1 MKYDKYTV
9 ETITDAEDMII
20 STLYDLGVEGAQIED
35 RVPLTEEEKAGMFVD
50 ILPDGPADDGKAVV
64 SFFLDS
70 EQDNSQLLEDIK
82 AELEGLR
89 DFMEVGSLQMKVE
102 HLEDVDYLNNWKE
115 FFHSFMIDDILF
127 IPSWEELPE
136 DVDANMIIHI
146 DPGTAFGT
154 GKHETTSMCIEAI
167 KKYVKEGDRFLD
179 VGTGS
184 GILAIMAYKFG
195 AKEAKGTDLDVC
207 AIDAVKDNMAANGL
221 EDAGFELIIGN
232 IIDDKEIQ
240 DEVGY
245 DDYDVV
251 AANILAQVLIPLTPQ
266 VDMHLKKGGI
276 YITSGIIDDKEED
289 VKKAIMDAG
298 MEILEINH
306 KGEWVCIVA
315 RKQA

>member
-9 ETITDAEDMII
+9 ETVTDAEDMII

-35 RVPLTEEEKAGMFVD
+35 KVPLTDEEKAGMFVD
-50 ILPDGPADDGKAVV
+50 ILPDGPADDGTAVV

-70 EQDNSQLLEDIK
+70 EQDNSRLLEDIK

-89 DFMEVGSLQMKVE
+89 DFMEVGSLNMKVE

-127 IPSWEELPE
+127 TPSWEEQPE
-136 DVDANMIIHI
+136 NVDANMIIHI

-167 KKYVKEGDRFLD
+167 KKYVKEGDSFLD

-195 AKEAKGTDLDVC
+195 ASKAKGTDLDVC
-207 AIDAVKDNMAANGL
+207 AIDAVKDNMAANDL

-232 IIDDKEIQ
+232 IIDDREIQ

-245 DDYDVV
+245 DCYDVV

-266 VDMHLKKGGI
+266 VDKHLKKGGI

-289 VKKAIMDAG
+289 VKKAITDAG

-315 RKQA
+315 RKW